1 MIKKVFFYK
10 NMFFDIWIKDFN
22 VMINVFDLK
31 ILCYNCKGSKDID
44 KERKFLN
51 LLFVLVYVN
60 EKFNRS
66 YFDYIF
72 LYVLWKE
79 LLILILIW
87 MLVYYWFLMEIYK
100 NFFK

>member
-1 MIKKVFFYK
+1 
-10 NMFFDIWIKDFN
+10 
-22 VMINVFDLK
+22 MINVFDLK

-72 LYVLWKE
+72 LYVL
-79 LLILILIW
+79 
-87 MLVYYWFLMEIYK
+87 
-100 NFFK
+100 